1 MDEPLTCW
9 RCAAPLDARTPRPL
23 ARLAHCR
30 DCGVDLH
37 TCRMCRH
44 HAPRLTGGCDHEH
57 AEGEHD
63 AQTANFCKYF
73 VPKPAAH
80 RGHELAA
87 SAPSGLDALFGGTET
102 PAAEAQSTPD
112 GLRNLFGDDD

>member
-9 RCAAPLDARTPRPL
+9 RCGAPLDARTPLPL

-44 HAPRLTGGCDHEH
+44 HAPRYTSGCDHEH
-57 AEGEHD
+57 AEGEPD
-63 AQTANFCKYF
+63 AKTANFCKYF
-73 VPKPAAH
+73 VPRPAAH
-80 RGHELAA
+80 LGHEPASTTA
-87 SAPSGLDALFGGTET
+87 SALDTLFGGSDASTT
-102 PAAEAQSTPD
+102 GKADTPD
-112 GLRNLFGDDD
+112 ALRNLFGDDD